1 MSKRKLNFG
10 FLVRKL
16 LEKNYVIKC
25 LLLIFTAAS
34 LLNTAQAKQ
43 KIIDKKSE
51 VFKYR
56 IAIVGN
62 PSDPD
67 TRYEDIQLKNL
78 KEEGFNTIQLNI
90 AWGSRPADE
99 PLNLEDILAY
109 EGESPSANVLKRFE
123 EIKRRAKKA
132 KEYGFRTLFQFGAP
146 LIRDLY
152 RTIGDP
158 KEIDSA
164 TCANDINDPVIV
176 KRYQYLISQLAEKIS
191 EIDDIMIYTMDQEA
205 WLGNEFG
212 NCNSYKGVPIDEKIP
227 PFLKDLSSTWSQSH
241 PKGIMWWEPWELSA
255 GELFA
260 IIDKLPQNNFGLILH
275 SNVAEVQ
282 ASRPVDTWFRNVVS
296 LASQKGIPVIG
307 EIFMSSST
315 EEVNPLL
322 NVVTPGLAFRQL
334 AALKSVKNLSG
345 VKEYFGILPVRND
358 PNLKMT
364 ALFFKNPDIDLD
376 DALITLSKEYGK
388 AKNEILNGWKE
399 SSFGYS
405 LAPWDATWLYR
416 LICQDEFQKYHSWK
430 AFEIIGQVAHSPD
443 WESTRRSIFMF
454 TKNESLDPWVIEDVG
469 IRFGIAADHLEKSI
483 LYYKSG
489 LTLLSDRSLKKDVE
503 SWIKDILLLKTIFRD
518 HSLQAMETL
527 AAYNIRRTVEAN
539 EKVPGKFYSRLRDFL
554 VKDVENQSEL
564 KMPHQDSISAEE
576 KLKEF
581 DQNPDQWVKNN
592 LVYTPAK

>member
-1 MSKRKLNFG
+1 MCKIKLWFS
-10 FLVRKL
+10 FVVH
-16 LEKNYVIKC
+16 NYLIRNYQVKY
-25 LLLIFTAAS
+25 LLLSIITV
-34 LLNTAQAKQ
+34 LLLSDTQAKQ
-43 KIIDKKSE
+43 NFVEKHLE

-56 IAIVGN
+56 IAIIGN

-67 TRYEDIQLKNL
+67 TRYDDIQLKKL
-78 KEEGFNTIQLNI
+78 KEEGFNTVQLNI

-109 EGESPSANVLKRFE
+109 EGEAPSSAVTKRFD
-123 EIKRRAKKA
+123 EIKRRAQKA
-132 KEYGFRTLFQFGAP
+132 KECGFRTLFQFGAP
-146 LIRDLY
+146 LIRELY
-152 RTIGDP
+152 KTIGDP
-158 KEIDSA
+158 KQIDSA
-164 TCANDINDPVIV
+164 TCANDINDPIII
-176 KRYQYLISQLAEKIS
+176 KRYQYLLSQLSERIP

-212 NCNSYKGVPIDEKIP
+212 NCNLDKGIPLDEKIP
-227 PFLKDLSSTWSQSH
+227 PFLKELCFSWTKYH

-260 IIDKLPQNNFGLILH
+260 IIDKLPQKNFGLILH

-282 ASRPVDTWFRNVVS
+282 ASRPVDTWFRNVVA
-296 LASQKGIPVIG
+296 LAAQKGIPVIG

-315 EEVNPLL
+315 EEVSPLI
-322 NVVTPGLAFRQL
+322 NVVTPGLAYRQL
-334 AALKSVKNLSG
+334 TALKSVKNLSG

-364 ALFFKNPDIDLD
+364 ALFLKNPNIDLD
-376 DALITLSKEYGK
+376 EALITLSKEYGK
-388 AKNEILNGWKE
+388 AYKDILNGWKE
-399 SSFGYS
+399 STLGYS

-416 LICQDEFQKYHSWK
+416 LICQDENQKYHDWK

-489 LTLLSDRSLKKDVE
+489 LASLSDGPIKKDVE
-503 SWIKDILLLKTIFRD
+503 SWIKDILLLKTLFRD

-527 AAYNIRRTVEAN
+527 AAYNIRRTFEAN
-539 EKVPGKFYSRLRDFL
+539 EKVPEKFYNRLRDFL
-554 VKDVENQSEL
+554 VKDVENQ
-564 KMPHQDSISAEE
+564 KGYIMPHKDSISAEV
-576 KLKEF
+576 KLSEF
-581 DQNPDQWVKNN
+581 DQNPEQWVKNN
-592 LVYTPAK
+592 LVYLPAN